1 LVLVHAFDIFARL
14 IFHVSPFFLFL
25 AFWTQDAS
33 GRGEATVLS
42 KMPCAQEV
50 AEDAEALIL
59 KHFTTWD
66 AVA

>member
-1 LVLVHAFDIFARL
+1 MFHLFSYSGVLA
-14 IFHVSPFFLFL
+14 
-25 AFWTQDAS
+25 QDAS
-33 GRGEATVLS
+33 GRGEATVSS